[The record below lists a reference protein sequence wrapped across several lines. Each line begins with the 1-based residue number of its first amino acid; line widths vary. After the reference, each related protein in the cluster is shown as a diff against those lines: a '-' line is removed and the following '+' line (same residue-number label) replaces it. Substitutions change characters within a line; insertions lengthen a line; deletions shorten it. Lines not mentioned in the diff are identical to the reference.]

1 MHTYTD
7 VAPRERAFKI
17 LFGRKHYPSSFR
29 FFRDSYGEPRDNPAR
44 YGKSGR
50 PGPDR
55 LELGR
60 CILLS
65 SRCILPSSL
74 CILSSS
80 RCILSSSRCILPSS
94 RCILPS
100 SRCIL
105 PSSRCILSASRC
117 ILSASRCILSASR
130 CILSSSRCI
139 LSSSRCILSSSRC
152 ILSSSQY
159 ARSWWILKPHSLVR
173 VDCCSLYANP
183 PPKGLIVLDNS
194 ALGHIPF

>member
-60 CILLS
+60 CILSS

-80 RCILSSSRCILPSS
+80 L
-94 RCILPS
+94 CILPS

-105 PSSRCILSASRC
+105 PSSRCILS
-117 ILSASRCILSASR
+117 
-130 CILSSSRCI
+130 
-139 LSSSRCILSSSRC
+139 SSRC

-159 ARSWWILKPHSLVR
+159 VRSWWILKPHSLVR

-194 ALGHIPF
+194 ALGYIPF

>member
-60 CILLS
+60 CILSS

-74 CILSSS
+74 CIHSSSLCILPSS
-80 RCILSSSRCILPSS
+80 RCILSSSRCILSS
-94 RCILPS
+94 
-100 SRCIL
+100 
-105 PSSRCILSASRC
+105 
-117 ILSASRCILSASR
+117 SR

-194 ALGHIPF
+194 ALDHIPF